1 MKPLTTEFLHEL
13 FEYKDGV
20 LYNKVDRHTSKAGER
35 SGFVRKNGYWQV
47 KIGRSNHYAHRIIYQ
62 MHHGE
67 SPEIIDHI
75 DGDPANNRIENLR
88 PADFV
93 KNGRN
98 CVTPKNNTTGVK
110 NVYLHKPSGKFHVRL
125 FIDKKPRSFGYYEEF
140 ELAELVA
147 IEARNKYYKEFA
159 RHA

>member
-1 MKPLTTEFLHEL
+1 MKSLTTEFLHEL

-75 DGDPANNRIENLR
+75 DGDASNNMPDNFRLVCPNCDSQLPTFKAR
-88 PADFV
+88 NTG
-93 KNGRN
+93 NGRATKGMEW
-98 CVTPKNNTTGVK
+98 C
-110 NVYLHKPSGKFHVRL
+110 SRL
-125 FIDKKPRSFGYYEEF
+125 
-140 ELAELVA
+140 
-147 IEARNKYYKEFA
+147 
-159 RHA
+159 